1 MLQEVHCSE
10 NTTDSWTSEWGYK
23 ALFSCCSS
31 SKAGVGIIFNNN
43 FNLNVIKTLQDPNGR
58 FIICDI
64 EADGKLL
71 TLANIYAPNKDDPNF
86 FDTFFDRLSCFKCDD
101 VVIGGDF
108 NLVLDVEK
116 DKKNG
121 IARTHQNALEVVQDA
136 MENMEVCDVWR
147 IFNPDCKRYTWRQ
160 RQPEIHCRLDFV
172 LVSQSILGI
181 STHADITPGFKTDHS
196 LITLSLSLHSNP
208 RGNGFWKLHTSLL
221 ADNNFIETIKIAIQE
236 TANEYKDDNLV
247 NPLLLWDMIKLK
259 VREKSITY
267 SASIKKAK
275 VKKEEELEKEIAMLE
290 KRLDNACSN
299 DPPVSQNVTERIKI
313 LKEELEKII
322 EYRTKGAIL
331 RSKSRWYNEGEKNTK
346 Y

>member
-31 SKAGVGIIFNNN
+31 SEAGVSILFNNS

-71 TLANIYAPNKDDPNF
+71 TLANIYASNKDDPNF
-86 FDTFFDRLSCFKCDD
+86 FDTFFDRLSCFKCCD

-116 DKKNG
+116 DKNG
-121 IARTHQNALEVVQDA
+121 IARTHKNALQVVQDA
-136 MENMEVCDVWR
+136 MENMELCDVWR
-147 IFNPDCKRYTWRQ
+147 IFNPDCKKYTWRQ
-160 RQPEIHCRLDFV
+160 RQPEIHCRLDFFLVRQPV
-172 LVSQSILGI
+172 LHVGI
-181 STHADITPGFKTDHS
+181 STHTDIIPGFKTDHS
-196 LITLSLSLHSNP
+196 LITLILSLHSNS
-208 RGNGFWKLHTSLL
+208 RGNGFWKLNTSLL

-259 VREKSITY
+259 VREKSISY
-267 SASIKKAK
+267 SASFKKAK

-313 LKEELEKII
+313 LQEEK
-322 EYRTKGAIL
+322 KN
-331 RSKSRWYNEGEKNTK
+331 SRK
-346 Y
+346 

>member
-1 MLQEVHCSE
+1 M
-10 NTTDSWTSEWGYK
+10 
-23 ALFSCCSS
+23 
-31 SKAGVGIIFNNN
+31 
-43 FNLNVIKTLQDPNGR
+43 
-58 FIICDI
+58 
-64 EADGKLL
+64 
-71 TLANIYAPNKDDPNF
+71 
-86 FDTFFDRLSCFKCDD
+86 
-101 VVIGGDF
+101 VIGGDF

-121 IARTHQNALEVVQDA
+121 IARTHQNGLEVVQDA
-136 MENMEVCDVWR
+136 MENMELCDVWR
-147 IFNPDCKRYTWRQ
+147 IFNPDCKRYIWRQ
-160 RQPEIHCRLDFV
+160 RQPEIHSTLDFF

-181 STHADITPGFKTDHS
+181 STHTDITPGFKTDHS
-196 LITLSLSLHSNP
+196 LITLSLSLYSYP
-208 RGNGFWKLHTSLL
+208 RGYGFWKINTSLL

-236 TANEYKDDNLV
+236 TANKYKDDKLV

-259 VREKSITY
+259 VREKSIAY

-275 VKKEEELEKEIAMLE
+275 GKGAGKKIAMLE
-290 KRLDNACSN
+290 KRLDNTCSN

-346 Y
+346 YFLNLEKRHFKQGTISQLKLSDGVFVISEKDILSECESFYKELYASKIDNSVNFDFFQQQMRLF